1 MDKPK
6 ISIIVPVYNA
16 EESLSQCL
24 DTLVGQTLLDVEII
38 CVNDGS
44 SDGTLEILQKYA
56 TADDRVI
63 IMNQPNH

>member
-1 MDKPK
+1 MGKPK

-16 EESLSQCL
+16 EEYLSQCL
-24 DTLVGQTLLDVEII
+24 DSLVGQTVLEVEII

-56 TADDRVI
+56 TADDRLI

>member
-24 DTLVGQTLLDVEII
+24 DSLVGQTLLDVEII

>member
-1 MDKPK
+1 MGKPK

-16 EESLSQCL
+16 EEYLSQCL
-24 DTLVGQTLLDVEII
+24 DSLVGQTLLEVEII

>member
-6 ISIIVPVYNA
+6 ISIIVPIYNT

-24 DTLVGQTLLDVEII
+24 DSLVGQTLLDVEII

>member
-6 ISIIVPVYNA
+6 ISIIVPVYNT

-24 DTLVGQTLLDVEII
+24 DSLVGQTLLDVEII

>member
-1 MDKPK
+1 MGKPK

-16 EESLSQCL
+16 EEYLSQCL
-24 DTLVGQTLLDVEII
+24 DSLVGQTLLEVEII

-56 TADDRVI
+56 TADDRLI